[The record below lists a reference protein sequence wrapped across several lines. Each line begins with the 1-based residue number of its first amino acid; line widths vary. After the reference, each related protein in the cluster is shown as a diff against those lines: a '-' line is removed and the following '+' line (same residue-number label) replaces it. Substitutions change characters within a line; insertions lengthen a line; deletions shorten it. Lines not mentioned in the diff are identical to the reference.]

1 MLYYVWSEGDIFPFP
16 TKSCVHVSTTVLK
29 TMSRLRRCF
38 RLERE
43 CNKDGTYNGV
53 RIKKGMVVSMAVF
66 PLHYSEENYSEPEK
80 FDPDR

>member
-1 MLYYVWSEGDIFPFP
+1 
-16 TKSCVHVSTTVLK
+16 
-29 TMSRLRRCF
+29 MSRLRRCF